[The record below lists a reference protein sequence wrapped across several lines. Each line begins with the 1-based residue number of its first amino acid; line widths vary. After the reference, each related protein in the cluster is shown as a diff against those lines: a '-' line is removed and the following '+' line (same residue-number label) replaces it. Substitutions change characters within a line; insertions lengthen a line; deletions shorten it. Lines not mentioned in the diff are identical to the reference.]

1 MTFGVALAG
10 LLIVAGCAAPAGPQV
25 EPPRAGTAVPAPAGG
40 PGAGP
45 AQAQDNCCTHAAS
58 AAAMAAAVGS
68 AAAGDRICL
77 AGDMGQNRLV
87 LTRSGT
93 PAQPILVLGGGRTT
107 TAGITIEA
115 DKVMIDGVAARN
127 PAAPGVSLRGANV
140 ALTNSTVSSPQ
151 GGDGDGIRFW
161 GRNITIAHNTISDT
175 SGRDERHADCMQT
188 FATDGDHPASQDVRI
203 EANRANA
210 STTSA

>member
-1 MTFGVALAG
+1 
-10 LLIVAGCAAPAGPQV
+10 
-25 EPPRAGTAVPAPAGG
+25 
-40 PGAGP
+40 
-45 AQAQDNCCTHAAS
+45 
-58 AAAMAAAVGS
+58 MAAAVGS
-68 AAAGDRICL
+68 AAPGDRICL

-115 DKVMIDGVAARN
+115 DNVVIDGVAARN

-161 GRNITIAHNTISDT
+161 GRNITITHNTISDT
-175 SGRDERHADCMQT
+175 RGRDERHADCMQT
-188 FATDGDHPASQDVRI
+188 SPPTATTRPAKTCGSRPT
-203 EANRANA
+203 AANA